1 MRVLLSHF
9 LDIPLAVKVRNL
21 SKECLLRTGEVFPFF
36 SHRIQVIVSVNRRML
51 LDDAVPSVEEEI
63 IQMGK
68 KRQRGIA

>member
-36 SHRIQVIVSVNRRML
+36 SHSIQVIVSVNRRML

>member
-36 SHRIQVIVSVNRRML
+36 SHSIQVIVSVNRRML

-63 IQMGK
+63 I
-68 KRQRGIA
+68 